1 MLLDAI
7 IGAVSTVIDR
17 VIPDVNA
24 RQQAKDELAKVMAEN
39 DFQIQLAQIQ
49 TNQAE
54 AQSDNIFKSGWRP
67 SIGWVCSIAFSLHF
81 VFFPILNWFLILFH
95 QPLISIPFDMNTLM
109 YALGGLLGLGTMRTV
124 EKMNGVK

>member
-1 MLLDAI
+1 MLIDSI

-24 RQQAKDELAKVMAEN
+24 RQQAKDELARVVTEEN
-39 DFQIQLAQIQ
+39 FQIALAQIQ

-54 AQSDNIFKSGWRP
+54 AQSENIFKSGWRP
-67 SIGWVCSIAFSLHF
+67 MVGWVCALAFALQF
-81 VFFPILNWFLILFH
+81 LLFPILNWFLVAFH
-95 QPLISIPFDMNTLM
+95 QTPITIPFDMNTLM